1 MSERPE
7 RAGLLVS
14 ACDKRRGEFQSAC
27 AELFGRLLLAED
39 AVEGARLLAQ
49 HPVDLLVVDLER
61 FDAGLHLAALEQ
73 LLDARAGRRTLLLCP
88 WDRAGWLAALLR
100 FGGAGYAV
108 GPFLAGELAEV
119 VSAELAA
126 LAPGNVPPAP
136 AAPAAAAL
144 HAMSAAPAA
153 AALHAMLAAAA
164 ALQQA
169 VSTSAERD
177 GLGERAC
184 AAVALWPGVV
194 HAALFQLE
202 GDGHLRL
209 SGQHGC
215 CGLDLAGLLPPRDWL
230 LRGNRRHTFPGLL
243 AAASGEIAL
252 LDAPVKACEPELA
265 HALRAHGVQMALGIP
280 IPADG
285 PAAPRGALCLLF
297 GVQRQFDAVELAALS
312 GLGQLAGLGLQVE
325 ALRRAHGEMQERVAR
340 VVTTDDLTG
349 AASRRHGEA
358 LLEQELRRARR
369 HALPLALVAF
379 DIDGFRHVNEQYGL
393 PVGDMVLRAVA
404 DAVRAQLR
412 SHDMLV
418 RSGGEEFQIIAPH
431 TGAADGLSL
440 AEKLRSALEREP
452 IPGCDRITV
461 SLGVAQLVGTESGGS
476 LALRADAARSRAK
489 RHGGN
494 RVELAQH

>member
-1 MSERPE
+1 
-7 RAGLLVS
+7 LVS

-27 AELFGRLLLAED
+27 TELFGRLLLAED
-39 AVEGARLLAQ
+39 AAEGAQLLARDR
-49 HPVDLLVVDLER
+49 VDLLVVDLER
-61 FDAGLHLAALEQ
+61 FDASLHLASLEQ
-73 LLDARAGRRTLLLCP
+73 LIAGRAGARTLLLCP
-88 WDRAGWLAALLR
+88 WDRAGWLATLLR
-100 FGGAGYAV
+100 FGGVGYAV

-119 VSAELAA
+119 VASELAS
-126 LAPGNVPPAP
+126 LAVGNAPAVP
-136 AAPAAAAL
+136 AAPD
-144 HAMSAAPAA
+144 A
-153 AALHAMLAAAA
+153 AALHAMLSAAAA
-164 ALQQA
+164 AQQA
-169 VSTSAERD
+169 VSPTANRNGQGD
-177 GLGERAC
+177 RAC
-184 AAVALWPGVV
+184 AAVAGWPGVV
-194 HAALFQLE
+194 HAALFQLQE
-202 GDGHLRL
+202 DGQLRL
-209 SGQHGC
+209 SGQHGS
-215 CGLDLAGLLPPRDWL
+215 CGLDLGRLLPPRDWL

-243 AAASGEIAL
+243 AATSGEIAL

-297 GVQRQFDAVELAALS
+297 GVQRRFDAVELAALS
-312 GLGQLAGLGLQVE
+312 GLGQLAGLGLQID
-325 ALRRAHGEMQERVAR
+325 ALRRAHAEMQERVAR
-340 VVTTDDLTG
+340 VVTTDNLTG
-349 AASRRHGEA
+349 TASRRHGEA
-358 LLEQELRRARR
+358 LLEQEVRRARR
-369 HALPLALVAF
+369 HGLPLALVAF

-393 PVGDMVLRAVA
+393 PVGDMTLRAVA

-431 TGAADGLSL
+431 TAASDGLCL

-461 SLGVAQLVGTESGGS
+461 SLGVAQLAGTESGGS

-494 RVELAQH
+494 RVELALH

>member
-1 MSERPE
+1 
-7 RAGLLVS
+7 
-14 ACDKRRGEFQSAC
+14 
-27 AELFGRLLLAED
+27 
-39 AVEGARLLAQ
+39 
-49 HPVDLLVVDLER
+49 
-61 FDAGLHLAALEQ
+61 
-73 LLDARAGRRTLLLCP
+73 
-88 WDRAGWLAALLR
+88 
-100 FGGAGYAV
+100 
-108 GPFLAGELAEV
+108 
-119 VSAELAA
+119 
-126 LAPGNVPPAP
+126 
-136 AAPAAAAL
+136 
-144 HAMSAAPAA
+144 
-153 AALHAMLAAAA
+153 MLAAAA

-184 AAVALWPGVV
+184 AAVAGWPGVV

-202 GDGHLRL
+202 DDGHLRL
-209 SGQHGC
+209 DGQHAS
-215 CGLDLAGLLPPRDWL
+215 CGLDLARLLPPRDWL

-243 AAASGEIAL
+243 AATSGEIAL

-265 HALRAHGVQMALGIP
+265 HALRAHGVQMALGVP

-340 VVTTDDLTG
+340 VITTDGLTG

-369 HALPLALVAF
+369 HGLPLALVAF
-379 DIDGFRHVNEQYGL
+379 DIDGFRHINEQYGL
-393 PVGDMVLRAVA
+393 PVGDMALRAVA

-461 SLGVAQLVGTESGGS
+461 SLGVAQLAGSENGGS

-494 RVELAQH
+494 RVELALH

>member
-1 MSERPE
+1 MSQRPE

-39 AVEGARLLAQ
+39 AAEGAQLLAR

-61 FDAGLHLAALEQ
+61 FDASLHLAALEA
-73 LLDARAGRRTLLLCP
+73 LLDGRGGARSLLLCP

-100 FGGAGYAV
+100 FAGVGYAV

-126 LAPGNVPPAP
+126 LAPGHAAAAPPAP
-136 AAPAAAAL
+136 G
-144 HAMSAAPAA
+144 A

-177 GLGERAC
+177 RLGARAC
-184 AAVALWPGVV
+184 AAVAGWPGVV
-194 HAALFQLE
+194 HSALFQLE
-202 GDGHLRL
+202 DDGHLRL
-209 SGQHGC
+209 DGQHGS
-215 CGLDLAGLLPPRDWL
+215 CGLDLARLLPPRDWL

-243 AAASGEIAL
+243 AATSGEIAL

-325 ALRRAHGEMQERVAR
+325 ALRHAHGEMQERVAR
-340 VVTTDDLTG
+340 VITTDGLTG
-349 AASRRHGEA
+349 AASRRRGEA

-369 HALPLALVAF
+369 HGLPLALVAF

-461 SLGVAQLVGTESGGS
+461 SLGVAQLAGSESGGS

-494 RVELAQH
+494 RVELALH